1 MLNMYMFELGT
12 KVREARLGGTRTQGA
27 LAAVAGLGRT
37 TVNQLEAGVVPDL
50 GVKKV
55 IRLLRAVGLDLA
67 VVPAAS
73 KPTPDF
79 LRMACVS
86 ANVSFKD
93 ELKPED
99 LAQALLTGKV
109 PRGFRPHL
117 RAVFEEVPRE
127 VLLGVLSQLIGPS
140 HDRERILESAGRLA
154 SRVGCRL
161 EVSS

>member
-1 MLNMYMFELGT
+1 MLNMYLFELGT
-12 KVREARLGGTRTQGA
+12 KLREARLGGARTQSA
-27 LAAVAGLGRT
+27 LATVAGLGRT

-67 VVPAAS
+67 VVPAAR

-86 ANVSFKD
+86 ANVSFKN
-93 ELKPED
+93 ELTPED
-99 LAQALLTGKV
+99 LAQALLTGKA
-109 PRGFRPHL
+109 PRGFRPHI

-127 VLLGVLSQLIGPS
+127 VLLGALSQLAGPS
-140 HDRERILESAGRLA
+140 RDRERILEGARRLA
-154 SRVGCRL
+154 KGVGCYL